1 MCGVLRDIH
10 KVGKKYRREL
20 RTSLIRCPFTCG
32 KIIILQGVFMGDA
45 TTYLSFIA
53 TLFGV
58 IGSMTA
64 AISWISKKNEE
75 RMGRAI
81 KDALSPLTHQMET
94 LNNNLCESKEDRRK
108 IHEELEEHE
117 DKLFDHDKRIS
128 LLEKP

>member
-1 MCGVLRDIH
+1 
-10 KVGKKYRREL
+10 
-20 RTSLIRCPFTCG
+20 
-32 KIIILQGVFMGDA
+32 MGDT

-81 KDALSPLTHQMET
+81 REALSPLTHQMET
-94 LNNNLCESKEDRRK
+94 LNNNLGESKEDRQK
-108 IHEELEEHE
+108 IHEELEEHDE
-117 DKLFDHDKRIS
+117 RLDNHETRITV
-128 LLEKP
+128 LEKYKF

>member
-1 MCGVLRDIH
+1 M
-10 KVGKKYRREL
+10 
-20 RTSLIRCPFTCG
+20 S
-32 KIIILQGVFMGDA
+32 DA

-81 KDALSPLTHQMET
+81 KEALSPLTHQMET
-94 LNNNLCESKEDRRK
+94 LNNNLSESKDDRQK

-117 DKLFDHDKRIS
+117 ERLDGHDKNFYDHDKRIS
-128 LLEKP
+128 FLERT